1 MRNYQQTFLALLA
14 LWLATLAC
22 TIHMGGPQIPDVSV
36 PVSTEAAFSLE
47 EQFKQAKETAK
58 QTGMLT
64 LQISEAQL
72 TSYLTNWLQSNP
84 KAVLQDPRVL
94 LRDGQMQVYGIVRK
108 GYFTANVNITIS
120 VSVNEQGQPKIEI
133 VSADFGPLPV
143 PKGLRDTIQAA
154 VQEAYTGAIGP
165 AATGFRLETIQIADG
180 FMTLSGRVK

>member
-1 MRNYQQTFLALLA
+1 MRNYQKTFLAFLI
-14 LWLATLAC
+14 LWLAALAC
-22 TIHMGGPQIPDVSV
+22 TIHLGGPQIPDVSV

-47 EQFKQAKETAK
+47 EQFKQAKETAE

-84 KAVLQDPRVL
+84 EAVLQDPRVL
-94 LRDGQMQVYGIVRK
+94 LRDGQMQVYGVARK
-108 GYFTANVNITIS
+108 GYLTANINITIG
-120 VSVNEQGQPKIEI
+120 VSVNEQGQPKIE
-133 VSADFGPLPV
+133 VVAADFGPFPV

-180 FMTLSGRVK
+180 YMTLSGRVK